1 MKIIDISDPGSGV
14 SVFLGAAESAPFNV
28 SLGSALIDV
37 VAGKIYFFVED
48 DGSQYWQEYGGE
60 GTITET

>member
-14 SVFLGAAESAPFNV
+14 SVFLGAAASAPFNV

>member
-14 SVFLGAAESAPFNV
+14 SVFLGAAASAPFNV

-37 VAGKIYFFVED
+37 AEGKLYFFVED
-48 DGSQYWQEYGGE
+48 DGSRYWQEFGGD